1 MRRLH
6 LLILLLFVVSK
17 AMGVN
22 PKGFYLDNLGNA
34 TELLSVKCIGQDE
47 DGLIWF
53 GTDKGLYHFNGYS
66 VKSYLGRISNIQT
79 RCILALNGSVLLG
92 YNGGLLSFDRIE
104 EQFRQVEYFRND
116 IVNTITRS
124 GDILYIGTDSG
135 LYQVEYKDLHTP
147 GAIAKL
153 YSGSVRTMLLRGD
166 RIWTGS
172 FRDYGFYH
180 LREEKY
186 YPLEFDEDPSRS
198 HFVSTI
204 YAENDSTLWL
214 GSSRAMVRIDLPQ
227 YKATNYLPMIVLQ
240 TILEDRDGNFVLGTD
255 AGLLLHD
262 RILKGPFVVGHVNGV
277 GILEQK
283 CLQTLR

>member
-153 YSGSVRTMLLRGD
+153 YSGSVRTMLCPNQPSQSLSPWAPSPRGSAPQFPALQFPAPQFPASPVRNGNAALPSD
-166 RIWTGS
+166 TSSGQ
-172 FRDYGFYH
+172 
-180 LREEKY
+180 
-186 YPLEFDEDPSRS
+186 SRS
-198 HFVSTI
+198 
-204 YAENDSTLWL
+204 
-214 GSSRAMVRIDLPQ
+214 
-227 YKATNYLPMIVLQ
+227 
-240 TILEDRDGNFVLGTD
+240 
-255 AGLLLHD
+255 
-262 RILKGPFVVGHVNGV
+262 
-277 GILEQK
+277 
-283 CLQTLR
+283 